1 MTTVFKRT
9 ALSLLLAA
17 GSLASVPASAET
29 MMGFSASDFGK
40 VNIPLRESIGPAAS
54 AAFAR
59 NNVYEPIGTLV
70 DGDPL
75 KDTARAVVRL
85 DLLLRQDDGS
95 EGGGTCTAW
104 LVAPDVLMTNH
115 HCVPGMSGTLER
127 GIALFDYLTPDPQ
140 GTTQIEID
148 VEPLATDRE
157 LDYAL
162 VRLREPAPEGIMPL
176 SVAARPVTPG
186 ERLMLIHHPLGQPK
200 MMTRFQ
206 CAVHP
211 RMPPHETFVP
221 HVCDT
226 EPGTSGA
233 PVFDAAGVPVALH
246 HQGGLNP
253 NDENSFNLATALR
266 AIAER
271 HPDLW
276 SDTPVAAVGVSSGT
290 QTTSDAASGTN
301 ATDAIIQGTGG
312 GADSQNSAIMGN

>member
-1 MTTVFKRT
+1 MTFKRT
-9 ALSLLLAA
+9 ILALLAA
-17 GSLASVPASAET
+17 SSFFTAPAVAQT
-29 MMGFSASDFGK
+29 VMRFDASDFGK
-40 VNIPLRESIGPAAS
+40 VNIPLRESIGSAAS

-59 NNVYEPIGTLV
+59 NNVYEPVGTLV

-75 KDTARAVVRL
+75 KEMARAVVRL
-85 DLLLRQDDGS
+85 DLLVRRDDGS
-95 EGGGTCTAW
+95 EGGGVCTAW

-127 GIALFDYLTPDPQ
+127 GIALFDYLTPDPK
-140 GTTQIEID
+140 GTTQVEID
-148 VEPLATDRE
+148 VEPLATDPE

-162 VRLREPAPEGIMPL
+162 VRLREPAPDGIVPL

-211 RMPPHETFVP
+211 GMPPHETFVP
-221 HVCDT
+221 HICDT

-233 PVFDAAGVPVALH
+233 PVFDASGVPVALH

-253 NDENSFNLATALR
+253 NDANSFNLATALR

-271 HPDLW
+271 HPELW
-276 SDTPVAAVGVSSGT
+276 SDTPVAATEAPPSAQSAANNSTG
-290 QTTSDAASGTN
+290 DAS
-301 ATDAIIQGTGG
+301 ATDAIIQGAGG
-312 GADSQNSAIMGN
+312 GAESQNSAIMGN